1 MCLTLIKGIFPE
13 HLKYTCMQ
21 ILWMLHGYPV
31 FDCSPIF
38 SNALHVLSFSRTSVT
53 FTSISS
59 GGMVVLFRN
68 AKSCFKKDENS
79 IKPLQCTWWCVN
91 CIICHTNNNV
101 ELQKDSS
108 PNSWFKK
115 SNHYYSQDNKL
126 LLNICCC
133 YNLLNNKAGYGLT
146 HIPALMPTLPD

>member
-101 ELQKDSS
+101 EIQKERTAGVAIQHQPQAVQTHDST
-108 PNSWFKK
+108 NQITIIRRII
-115 SNHYYSQDNKL
+115 NY
-126 LLNICCC
+126 C
-133 YNLLNNKAGYGLT
+133 
-146 HIPALMPTLPD
+146 

>member
-101 ELQKDSS
+101 ELQKDSRCCNIYNINHRQS
-108 PNSWFKK
+108 KLMIQEIK
-115 SNHYYSQDNKL
+115 SL
-126 LLNICCC
+126 LF
-133 YNLLNNKAGYGLT
+133 AG
-146 HIPALMPTLPD
+146 